1 MTKEKEFLDLFKQL
15 EKYLRIE
22 YNQGNYSY
30 SGFMSTI
37 YKIKKSNKNPVISN
51 KYNFDIL
58 QQASQIRNI
67 LSHNRNVIVPSDR
80 FIDDFRN
87 VVTKICNPLKV
98 ENIMI
103 KFSKLKTAG
112 LETTIDEV
120 IKMLKKYGFNTI
132 PIINENQLMGI
143 FTEKSVFDYLSMHKT
158 SSLSKKMKVKDI
170 LEAIDLNSDPRKY
183 FDFIKRDA
191 TIESAYES
199 FNKDL
204 KSRREL
210 LLLLVTEEGEK
221 DQRLLGIVALR
232 DIENALF
239 N

>member
-1 MTKEKEFLDLFKQL
+1 MSKEKEFLDLFKQL
-15 EKYLRIE
+15 EKYLRVE
-22 YNQGNYSY
+22 YNQGNYTY

-37 YKIKKSNKNPVISN
+37 YKIKKSNKNPIISN
-51 KYNFDIL
+51 KYNFDII

-67 LSHNRNVIVPSDR
+67 LSHNKNIIIPSDK
-80 FIDDFRN
+80 FLEDFKK
-87 VVTKICNPLKV
+87 VVYKICNPIKV

-112 LETTIDEV
+112 LDTTINDV
-120 IKMLKKYGFNTI
+120 IQMLKEYGFNTI
-132 PIINENQLMGI
+132 PIIDGNQLMGI
-143 FTEKSVFDYLSMHKT
+143 FTEKSVFDYLSMHKNCNI
-158 SSLSKKMKVKDI
+158 SKSMKIRDI
-170 LEAIDLNSDPRKY
+170 LDAIDLNSDPRKY
-183 FDFIKRDA
+183 FEFIKRNA
-191 TIESAYES
+191 SIEEAYDC

-232 DIENALF
+232 DIEKALF

>member
-1 MTKEKEFLDLFKQL
+1 MTEEQQFLDLFRKL

-22 YNQGNYSY
+22 YSNANYSY

-37 YKIKKSNKNPVISN
+37 YKIKKSNKNPLFTN

-58 QQASQIRNI
+58 HQASQVRNI
-67 LSHNRNVIVPSDR
+67 ISHNNDVIVPSSK
-80 FIDDFRN
+80 FLNDFRK
-87 VVTKICNPLKV
+87 VVDKICEPLKI

-112 LETTIDEV
+112 LNTSLGDV
-120 IKMLKKYGFNTI
+120 IKMLKDYGFNTI
-132 PIINENQLMGI
+132 PIIDKNQLMGV
-143 FTEKSVFDYLSMHKT
+143 FTEKSAYDYLSMHKNT
-158 SSLSKKMKVKDI
+158 TLTKGMLVKDI

-183 FDFIKRDA
+183 FDFISRDA
-191 TIESAYES
+191 SVNEAYEC
-199 FNKDL
+199 FTKDL
-204 KSRREL
+204 KRRREL

-221 DQRLLGIVALR
+221 EQKLLGIVALR
-232 DIENALF
+232 DIEKALF